1 MDGTV
6 TLISCICLI
15 LFSSLG
21 WAYLSGEY
29 KKKTPIRLS
38 KQSKMTYQANP
49 VAYNLWHAFSCL
61 ILVAG
66 TLVVALELF
75 INWYMT
81 TQ

>member
-15 LFSSLG
+15 IFSSLG

-29 KKKTPIRLS
+29 KKKTPIRIS
-38 KQSKMTYQANP
+38 KQSKMSYQDHP
-49 VAYNLWHAFSCL
+49 IAYNLWHAFSCL
-61 ILVAG
+61 VLCAG
-66 TLVVALELF
+66 TLVVALELA
-75 INWYMT
+75 IRWYME